1 MAYQATFK
9 RYELKYLLTKE
20 EKKRVLKRM
29 EEHMKLDQYGR
40 VTIRNIYFDTDSYRL
55 IRRSLEKPIYKEKL
69 RVRSYRQAGPEDSV
83 FVELKKKYKSVVYKR
98 RLVLP
103 EEKVMECFASGK
115 TLPICS
121 QIGEEIAY
129 FRSYYGT
136 LHPAVFLSY
145 EREAYYAL
153 DGSDFRVTFDENIL
167 YREEDIS
174 LRSEIYGTPILR
186 EDQTLME
193 IKTSGGIPLW
203 MSEVLTQNK
212 LFKTSFS
219 KYGTAYQQI
228 MNEKV
233 QRGVQYA

>member
-20 EKKRVLKRM
+20 EKKRVLKCM

-69 RVRSYRQAGPEDSV
+69 RVRSYRQAEPEDSV

-115 TLPICS
+115 PLPICS

-129 FRSYYGT
+129 FRSYYET

>member
-1 MAYQATFK
+1 
-9 RYELKYLLTKE
+9 
-20 EKKRVLKRM
+20 
-29 EEHMKLDQYGR
+29 
-40 VTIRNIYFDTDSYRL
+40 
-55 IRRSLEKPIYKEKL
+55 
-69 RVRSYRQAGPEDSV
+69 
-83 FVELKKKYKSVVYKR
+83 
-98 RLVLP
+98 
-103 EEKVMECFASGK
+103 MECFASGK

-129 FRSYYGT
+129 FRSYYET

>member
-1 MAYQATFK
+1 
-9 RYELKYLLTKE
+9 
-20 EKKRVLKRM
+20 
-29 EEHMKLDQYGR
+29 MKLDQYGR

-167 YREEDIS
+167 YREENIS